1 MEKVAIRAV
10 VSGKV
15 QKVWFRANTQ
25 NKAIE
30 LGIVGQAINMSN
42 GDVEVIA
49 IGEKETIEQ
58 LVDWLHIGSEKANVE
73 QVIVT
78 ELTQSE
84 VVDSKITSTT
94 EFITG

>member
-1 MEKVAIRAV
+1 MKKISIKAV

-25 NKAIE
+25 KKARE
-30 LGIVGQAINMSN
+30 LGLVGQAINMSN

-49 IGEKETIEQ
+49 CGETKALAQ
-58 LVDWLHIGSEKANVE
+58 LVDWLHIGSEKAKVKRVNV
-73 QVIVT
+73 I
-78 ELTQSE
+78 ELTQCE
-84 VVDSKITSTT
+84 VISAT